1 MESARQRL
9 QVISE
14 YLHKELTL
22 GRMLGPFVET
32 QSLPPLHA
40 NRFSVIPKGHNTGKW
55 RLTMDL
61 SYPPNQSVNDS
72 IDPSLCLMV
81 YTTVDDAADIV
92 TQLGKG
98 ALMAKVDIRVGLLVD
113 PCPPPR

>member
-1 MESARQRL
+1 
-9 QVISE
+9 
-14 YLHKELTL
+14 
-22 GRMLGPFVET
+22 
-32 QSLPPLHA
+32 
-40 NRFSVIPKGHNTGKW
+40 
-55 RLTMDL
+55 MDL